1 MCDHHPLFVV
11 TFVVGLALTL
21 SPSPRASETPGKDQ
35 IDRLIKQLGSDSFAE
50 REKASHELAAIGV
63 PALQALRQAVQSTD
77 AEVRKRAE
85 ELLPKIEM
93 QAESMRVLAPKLVHL
108 IYKDTPLN
116 DAVADFC
123 KKSGYSI
130 QLHDPD
136 GKLKQ
141 RKITLDTGETTFWH
155 AFALFCEKAG
165 VSEAS
170 MEDWM
175 RAPQLPGRGLAAQP
189 AVIRPGGVW
198 TPPGMNGQLVLK
210 DGKSKKTPTDDRSAA
225 RIRVLGKSDLFGKV
239 PEGEII
245 LALEVTL
252 ELRLQWQFVQSVHVE
267 RAVDDQ
273 DQKLAQV
280 VPQVEGAASE
290 PPGLPRRLARGGSEQ
305 FLAHQRVAWSGMG
318 QVIPIQL
325 KKGAKDAKA
334 LKELSGVVTAQLLTE
349 LRPLIVADKLDKVVG
364 KTFKGE
370 EGGSI
375 KIVGFRT
382 EENQTTIQL
391 VFEQP
396 PHDKVVPAQPNV
408 LAGNGVQGST
418 QLQGV
423 KVMTRPGFGFMDSYN
438 GLSFQDDK
446 GNVLPIDVRQARMQ
460 MSFVQQGNGV
470 LKQILTCTLVCPHDK
485 DKGRPAKAVY
495 LGRKRATVEVPFTLK
510 DVPLP

>member
-11 TFVVGLALTL
+11 TFVASLALTL

-50 REKASHELAAIGV
+50 REKASHELAVIGV

-108 IYKDTPLN
+108 IYKDTPLS

-136 GKLKQ
+136 GKLGE

-170 MEDWM
+170 RED
-175 RAPQLPGRGLAAQP
+175 RIPAPQLLGAPGAQAVILRPGRGWA
-189 AVIRPGGVW
+189 PGV
-198 TPPGMNGQLVLK
+198 PGQWLLK
-210 DGKSKKTPTDDRSAA
+210 DGKAPQRPTDDRSAA
-225 RIRVLGKSDLFGKV
+225 RIRVLSQSDLFGKA
-239 PEGEII
+239 PEGEIL
-245 LALEVTL
+245 LALEVSL
-252 ELRLQWQFVQSVHVE
+252 EPKLQWQIFQSVHLKK
-267 RAVDDQ
+267 AVDDRN
-273 DQKLAQV
+273 QKLMQV

-290 PPGLPRRLARGGSEQ
+290 PLGLPRQLARGGSEP
-305 FLAHQRVAWSGMG
+305 FLARPRVEWSGMG

-325 KKGAKDAKA
+325 KKGAKEAQA
-334 LKELSGVVTAQLLTE
+334 LKELSGVLTAQLLTQPQ
-349 LRPLIVADKLDKVVG
+349 PLMVADSLDQAVG
-364 KTFKGE
+364 KTFKGD
-370 EGGSI
+370 GDGSI
-375 KIVGFRT
+375 KILSVQA
-382 EENQTTIQL
+382 EKEQTTIRL
-391 VFEQP
+391 MLEQP
-396 PHDKVVPAQPNV
+396 SYDKVVPLQPNV
-408 LAGNGVQGST
+408 LAGMAPQGAAP
-418 QLQGV
+418 LQGV
-423 KVMTRPGFGFMDSYN
+423 KSAIHHGFMDSFN
-438 GLSFQDDK
+438 GLSIQDDK
-446 GNVLPIDVRQARMQ
+446 GNMLPLDVRQARMQ
-460 MSFVQQGNGV
+460 MNFVQQGNGV
-470 LKQILTCTLVCPHDK
+470 PKQILTCTLVGLHGK
-485 DKGRPAKAVY
+485 SRPAKVVY
-495 LGRKRATVEVPFTLK
+495 LGRKRVTVEIPFAFK